1 MTHSQQKYSR
11 RSSCPA
17 AAAAARR
24 GLMLSYAYTYVAM
37 TKAGA
42 KDSGSSMA
50 KQQSSTRHWGS
61 KGGGSEQT
69 TCWPD
74 VCGGN
79 KYVNGII
86 CVCVTGTYVCVH
98 VCGAC
103 WSQVNWIYLNFSLL
117 LRRVTPSQFFISA
130 ACSCLKCS
138 LGATLWNILR
148 NLPLVFNT
156 LQPLLLHILLLLLP
170 FVCCCCFSYNVRC
183 WKAAREESK
192 LYEHFLFIYIEIKL
206 RLAVEIVAVALPRC
220 CHVNPCNIFLS
231 IPCTMES
238 TTLGSTFQLQPQLA
252 AQPAGR

>member
-11 RSSCPA
+11 RSSCPAA

-42 KDSGSSMA
+42 KDSGSSKA

-61 KGGGSEQT
+61 KEGGSEET

-86 CVCVTGTYVCVH
+86 CVCVTGADVCVH
-98 VCGAC
+98 VCAAC
-103 WSQVNWIYLNFSLL
+103 WRQVNWIYLNFSLL

-156 LQPLLLHILLLLLP
+156 LQPLLLLLLLPLCLLLLLLIQ
-170 FVCCCCFSYNVRC
+170 CALLKSCTRRKRAVRT
-183 WKAAREESK
+183 
-192 LYEHFLFIYIEIKL
+192 FFIYL
-206 RLAVEIVAVALPRC
+206 YW
-220 CHVNPCNIFLS
+220 N
-231 IPCTMES
+231 
-238 TTLGSTFQLQPQLA
+238 
-252 AQPAGR
+252 

>member
-17 AAAAARR
+17 AAAAAVRR

-42 KDSGSSMA
+42 KDSGSSKA

-86 CVCVTGTYVCVH
+86 VCVWLVWRVCAD
-98 VCGAC
+98 VCAAC

-156 LQPLLLHILLLLLP
+156 LQPLLLPILLQLLPLCLLLLLLIQ
-170 FVCCCCFSYNVRC
+170 CALLKSCTRRKRAVRT
-183 WKAAREESK
+183 
-192 LYEHFLFIYIEIKL
+192 FFIYL
-206 RLAVEIVAVALPRC
+206 YW
-220 CHVNPCNIFLS
+220 N
-231 IPCTMES
+231 
-238 TTLGSTFQLQPQLA
+238 
-252 AQPAGR
+252 